1 MNKFFT
7 IVLICF
13 TLFLQSCSTTRTFW
27 VNSTKSECS
36 AGAGNT
42 QCILISKDESIKN
55 MQWEYFYSN
64 IEGFNFKYG
73 YFQKIKVKVTE
84 LNKSEVPAD
93 ASSLKYSLIKVVEET
108 QDNRIKLNDIWVAK
122 VIYGEKINPN
132 NNLPQ
137 LEINVAK
144 MQVIGNDGCNH
155 YSGAINVLTETEI
168 SFGNIASTRK
178 MCADMAIPN
187 TYNEALS
194 ITSKY
199 SLIGLNLIFFDNEG
213 NQTIELIKVD

>member
-1 MNKFFT
+1 MDKFFI
-7 IVLICF
+7 IVLICT

-36 AGAGNT
+36 AGLGNT
-42 QCILISKDESIKN
+42 QCILISNDESIKN

-93 ASSLKYSLIKVVEET
+93 ASSLKYVLIKVIEEI
-108 QDNRIKLNDIWVAK
+108 QDNRIKLNNIWVAK
-122 VIYGEKINPN
+122 SINGQKINRN

-144 MQVIGNDGCNH
+144 MQVIGNDGCNN
-155 YSGAINVLTETEI
+155 YSGGIEIFTNNQI
-168 SFGNIASTRK
+168 SFENIATTRK
-178 MCADMAIPN
+178 MCLDMTISDPFIR
-187 TYNEALS
+187 ALS
-194 ITSKY
+194 VASNY
-199 SLIGLNLIFFDNEG
+199 SLIGGNLIFFDNKG

>member
-7 IVLICF
+7 IVLICL

-36 AGAGNT
+36 AGAGMV
-42 QCILISKDESIKN
+42 QCILISKDESFKN
-55 MQWEYFYSN
+55 TQWEYFYSN

-84 LNKSEVPAD
+84 LNKSEVAAD
-93 ASSLKYSLIKVVEET
+93 ASSLKYSLIKVVEEI

-155 YSGAINVLTETEI
+155 YSGVIRVLTETEI

-178 MCADMAIPN
+178 MCAETTIPN
-187 TYNEALS
+187 NYNKALS
-194 ITSKY
+194 VTSNY
-199 SLIGLNLIFFDNEG
+199 SLIGTNLIFFDNEG

>member
-7 IVLICF
+7 IVLISA
-13 TLFLQSCSTTRTFW
+13 TLFLQSCSTSKTFW

-55 MQWEYFYSN
+55 TQWEFFYSN

-73 YFQKIKVKVTE
+73 YFQKIKVKISE

-93 ASSLKYSLIKVVEET
+93 ASSLKYSLIKVVEEI

-122 VIYGEKINPN
+122 LIFGEKINQN
-132 NNLPQ
+132 NNLPI
-137 LEINVAK
+137 LEINIAK

-155 YSGAINVLTETEI
+155 YSGVINVLTETEI
-168 SFGNIASTRK
+168 SFSNIASTRK

-187 TYNEALS
+187 TYNKALS
-194 ITSKY
+194 ITSNY
-199 SLIGLNLIFFDNEG
+199 SLIGTNLIFFDNEG